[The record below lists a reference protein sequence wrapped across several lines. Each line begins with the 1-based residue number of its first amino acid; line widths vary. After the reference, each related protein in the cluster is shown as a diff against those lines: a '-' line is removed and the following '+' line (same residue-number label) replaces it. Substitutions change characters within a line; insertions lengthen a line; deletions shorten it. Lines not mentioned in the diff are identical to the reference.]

1 MKHDLGQTLFRTL
14 VLTTF
19 SAALLATAGC
29 SDSETAALPGAA
41 AGPSYNTTLNMVDFM
56 NLVLEPTAD
65 VLWESAGWV
74 NSIESG
80 YVELYPTNDEEWE
93 NVRRHSA
100 MIIELGNALAL
111 PGRAV
116 DNDAWVTYANGL
128 SNAGILAMNAAT
140 EQNQEDFFQAG
151 AQLYSVCTACHQG
164 YNAAVSRFTSN

>member
-1 MKHDLGQTLFRTL
+1 MKQYLGQTLSRSL
-14 VLTTF
+14 VLTV
-19 SAALLATAGC
+19 LAGAVLASSSC
-29 SDSETAALPGAA
+29 SDSETPTAPEAAEL
-41 AGPSYNTTLNMVDFM
+41 SYNTTLNMADFM

-80 YVELYPTNDEEWE
+80 YVELYPTTDEEWE
-93 NVRRHSA
+93 YVRRHSA

-111 PGRAV
+111 PSRAV
-116 DNDAWVTYANGL
+116 DNDAWMTYANGL
-128 SNAGILAMNAAT
+128 SNAGILAMNAAA

-164 YNAAVSRFTSN
+164 YNAAVSRFASN

>member
-1 MKHDLGQTLFRTL
+1 MTRSISQALFRKLMSTGL
-14 VLTTF
+14 AVAVL
-19 SAALLATAGC
+19 AAAGC
-29 SDSETAALPGAA
+29 SESETAAVSDAT
-41 AGPSYNTTLNMVDFM
+41 GPSYNTTLNMRDFM

-80 YVELYPTNDEEWE
+80 YVELYPTTDEEWDY
-93 NVRRHSA
+93 VRRQSA
-100 MIIELGNALAL
+100 MIIELGNALAV

-164 YNAAVSRFTSN
+164 YNAEISRFASN

>member
-1 MKHDLGQTLFRTL
+1 MKQYLGQTLFRTL
-14 VLTTF
+14 MLTTL
-19 SAALLATAGC
+19 SVAALTLAAC
-29 SDSETAALPGAA
+29 SESETAVAPEA
-41 AGPSYNTTLNMVDFM
+41 AGPAYNTTLNMADFM

-80 YVELYPTNDEEWE
+80 YVELYPTTDEEWE

-128 SNAGILAMNAAT
+128 SNAGILAMNAAA

-164 YNAAVSRFTSN
+164 YNAAVSRFASN